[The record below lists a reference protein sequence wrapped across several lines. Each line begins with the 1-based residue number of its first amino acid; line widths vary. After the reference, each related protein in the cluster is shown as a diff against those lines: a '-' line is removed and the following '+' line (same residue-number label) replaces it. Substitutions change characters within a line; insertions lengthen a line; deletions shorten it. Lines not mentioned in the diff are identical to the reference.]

1 MYFVIERGSS
11 PPSNW
16 NYLSKYFELFS
27 GHSCHCMVHGN
38 NYRLMKMKDMS
49 KIVLILLR
57 LKGGVTEAIADYRYL
72 ITHKLRC
79 YQCYCVF
86 NSFVYKELL
95 SYNRTPATA
104 TDMAN
109 FEHVL
114 KMCTKSLPALNIGAS
129 FQRDMERSKLVQNDS
144 IMFLIYYLAWKCG
157 MKRAGTAIIAS
168 VSCRI
173 F

>member
-1 MYFVIERGSS
+1 M
-11 PPSNW
+11 
-16 NYLSKYFELFS
+16 
-27 GHSCHCMVHGN
+27 
-38 NYRLMKMKDMS
+38 
-49 KIVLILLR
+49 
-57 LKGGVTEAIADYRYL
+57 IADYRYL

-86 NSFVYKELL
+86 NSFVYKEVL

-114 KMCTKSLPALNIGAS
+114 KMCTKSLPALNIGVS
-129 FQRDMERSKLVQNDS
+129 FQRDMERSKLVENNS

-157 MKRAGTAIIAS
+157 IKRAGTAIIAS

-173 F
+173 FENVCFWISCPFKCRVTVITLNTHAMSYHQNAFIKYIPFYLSSYLMLFPSETNSL